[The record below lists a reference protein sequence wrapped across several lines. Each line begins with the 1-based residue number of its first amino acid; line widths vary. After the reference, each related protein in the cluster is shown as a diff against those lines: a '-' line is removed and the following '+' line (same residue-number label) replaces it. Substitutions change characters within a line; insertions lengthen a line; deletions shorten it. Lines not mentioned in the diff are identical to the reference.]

1 MLQLPA
7 SIEQGS
13 SKVGAFAYS
22 LAGLSVLI
30 ASVLSFYSMFLHLK
44 NYRRPDLQ
52 RLIIRILWM
61 VPVYAVASFVSLSS
75 KYASYYIDTIRDV
88 YEAFVI
94 YSFFTFLI
102 NYLGGERALLSLLQ
116 ERLRIHH
123 LWPFHHFFSPMD
135 ISDPDTFLFLRR
147 GVLQFVVI
155 KPALAILIMVLK
167 VFGQY
172 EEGFISWESSY
183 LYLSFAYNIS
193 VCWSMYCLV
202 LFYIQCSHD
211 LQPCRPMPK
220 FICVKAIIFLTFW
233 QGLFVAFLVAAGV
246 ISGSDQDELYS
257 ANNIALALQDVMI
270 CFEMPFFVWLHW
282 YAFPWTD
289 FDDSRLSS
297 RVTLWYA
304 VRDALGIKDLVQDTY
319 YVFVNPPDLTRPFLR
334 PSYRSYA
341 ETHSVAHWIE
351 DEDEFTD
358 TYYGSSSRNES
369 SPLASSNN
377 NERLHI
383 GPSRQGRLYLGSDD
397 ENTAML
403 LEFSDPSEEEEQ
415 DYVQA
420 RQFVFGDFNFPV
432 VHEDPRYHH
441 PPQVRRI
448 IEQHATH
455 FNEQVAHRGANPG
468 VSRELNSQ
476 AGYGSNGDQISPTS
490 AAAHASDSRA
500 RSDFIL
506 VDDKENRS
514 IGTSE

>member
-135 ISDPDTFLFLRR
+135 ISDPDTFLFY
-147 GVLQFVVI
+147 V
-155 KPALAILIMVLK
+155 
-167 VFGQY
+167 
-172 EEGFISWESSY
+172 EG
-183 LYLSFAYNIS
+183 
-193 VCWSMYCLV
+193 
-202 LFYIQCSHD
+202 
-211 LQPCRPMPK
+211 PMPK

>member
-147 GVLQFVVI
+147 G
-155 KPALAILIMVLK
+155 
-167 VFGQY
+167 
-172 EEGFISWESSY
+172 
-183 LYLSFAYNIS
+183 
-193 VCWSMYCLV
+193 
-202 LFYIQCSHD
+202 
-211 LQPCRPMPK
+211 PMPK

-297 RVTLWYA
+297 RVTLC
-304 VRDALGIKDLVQDTY
+304 
-319 YVFVNPPDLTRPFLR
+319 
-334 PSYRSYA
+334 
-341 ETHSVAHWIE
+341 VAHWIE

-432 VHEDPRYHH
+432 VHEDPRWH
-441 PPQVRRI
+441 I
-448 IEQHATH
+448 
-455 FNEQVAHRGANPG
+455 GAPTLG
-468 VSRELNSQ
+468 FRELNSQ
-476 AGYGSNGDQISPTS
+476 AGYGSNGDQIGPTS